1 MMRSVIVCSL
11 LAALSSTATAFLPAP
26 PLTLSGRGL
35 ATGVATRSPAVAVR
49 RGHAAELRCT
59 ATRLDVPTLSPL
71 LEASD
76 LNEFTATLQR
86 SKVVFVKLY
95 QGRCRQCIALAP
107 KFKSLAVEHSRLGEV
122 VFMKV
127 PPASLPTPLRS
138 SAPACSAPSG
148 LVKEPKIGAHNW
160 SNRFQVAADRLRE
173 IAKHAGITRAPTIQA
188 YVDGVLYGQIVRP
201 LLTALSL
208 LKAVGESSA
217 TEVGCGMILVPK
229 VVARTD
235 AQELRRKEAMAGR
248 TRRHR

>member
-127 PPASLPTPLRS
+127 
-138 SAPACSAPSG
+138 
-148 LVKEPKIGAHNW
+148 
-160 SNRFQVAADRLRE
+160 AADRLRE

-188 YVDGVLYGQIVRP
+188 YVDGVLYGQIEGSDGGKDQ
-201 LLTALSL
+201 AAQMKSL
-208 LKAVGESSA
+208 V
-217 TEVGCGMILVPK
+217 TD
-229 VVARTD
+229 VVAQYTGFGQ
-235 AQELRRKEAMAGR
+235 AEVCPPLEPEPFRRGALAPHAEVVVASSVGDEAG
-248 TRRHR
+248 